1 MKLTDFF
8 TNEKQ
13 MADTVKVQVP
23 VEAAK
28 SSIIQRQ
35 IHSLVP
41 GQTLYGEVLSKSGS
55 EVQVRIS
62 EDFIL
67 QARLDQQMNL
77 DVGKLLTFE
86 VKNTGKTLML
96 TPLFTNVAT
105 DANVLKALDMASLPV
120 NESTVS
126 MTQKLMEAGLPIDK
140 NSLQQVFREINQFA
154 DAEIL
159 DIVNLHKLQMSV
171 NDKNVTQMASYR
183 NLTHQLVTGL
193 NNVLDAVPELMNS
206 MIESGNREGAMKLYQ
221 QLVSMIQEMPAGEE
235 SPTVSI
241 GGNQATVAPEAG
253 VIQQFPNATDTLMR
267 EVGMPGEAATTTV
280 ETPESPA
287 SFGITADGEENLEN
301 VLLGKENVAETTMG
315 VTKGITGTVTLT
327 EAFLLGNE
335 IPNKEEVSKAL
346 KPLLQLLKE
355 QWSITPE
362 EVVDAENVDKLYNR
376 LNRQLKGLE
385 QALEGMGERNST
397 VFKAVNNLSQNLDFM
412 QQINQ
417 AYTYVQIP
425 LRLQQGEA
433 HGELFVYTNKK
444 HLAVKDGQI
453 SALLHLDME
462 HLGPVDVYVSMIQE
476 KVNTKFYLQDDE
488 MLDFIMAHM
497 DILTERLK
505 KRGYQCNCEML
516 VRDQKEGQTD
526 SIQKLLQTEKQV
538 PLAEYAF
545 DVRT

>member
-1 MKLTDFF
+1 M
-8 TNEKQ
+8 
-13 MADTVKVQVP
+13 
-23 VEAAK
+23 
-28 SSIIQRQ
+28 
-35 IHSLVP
+35 
-41 GQTLYGEVLSKSGS
+41 
-55 EVQVRIS
+55 RIS

-77 DVGKLLTFE
+77 DIGKIMTFE
-86 VKNTGKTLML
+86 VKNTGKSLML

-154 DAEIL
+154 DAEIR
-159 DIVNLHKLQMSV
+159 DIVNLHKLQMPV

-183 NLTHQLVTGL
+183 NLTHQLVAGL
-193 NNVLDAVPELMNS
+193 NNVLDAVPDLMNS

-221 QLVSMIQEMPAGEE
+221 QLVSMIQETPAGEE
-235 SPTVSI
+235 NTTVSNGETQI
-241 GGNQATVAPEAG
+241 QTNVESAVAYT
-253 VIQQFPNATDTLMR
+253 IPNAMDSVISQDVVHGKNVFAAGGTQDTALLT
-267 EVGMPGEAATTTV
+267 ESAIDAT
-280 ETPESPA
+280 
-287 SFGITADGEENLEN
+287 EENPEKALP
-301 VLLGKENVAETTMG
+301 GKENIVQTATEL
-315 VTKGITGTVTLT
+315 TKGSGGSVALT
-327 EAFLLGNE
+327 ETLLLGNE

-346 KPLLQLLKE
+346 KQLLQLLKE
-355 QWSITPE
+355 QWTITPE
-362 EVVDAENVDKLYNR
+362 EVADPENVDKLYNR
-376 LNRQLKGLE
+376 LSRQLKGMA
-385 QALEGMGERNST
+385 QALEGMGERNT
-397 VFKAVNNLSQNLDFM
+397 PAFRAVNNLSQNLDFI
-412 QQINQ
+412 QQMNQ

-433 HGELFVYTNKK
+433 HGELYVYTNKK
-444 HLAVKDGQI
+444 HLTSKDGQI

-476 KVNTKFYLQDDE
+476 KVNTKFYLRDDD
-488 MLDFIMAHM
+488 MLDFIMGHM

-505 KRGYQCNCEML
+505 KRGYQCSCEML
-516 VRDQKEGQTD
+516 VRDQNEGQTD
-526 SIQKLLQTEKQV
+526 SIQKLLQSEKQV